1 MQFIE
6 KGKVMLKEIL
16 EFLYSKYKILSL
28 AIMLVVLVFGI
39 YAYLYRTQGLLLQ
52 GEMVHLAIVILSQ
65 MLSLR
70 IARK

>member
-6 KGKVMLKEIL
+6 KGKIMLKEIL

-39 YAYLYRTQGLLLQ
+39 CLFIQNSGQLLQ
-52 GEMVHLAIVILSQ
+52 VEMVHLAIVISTP
-65 MLSLR
+65 MLFPR
-70 IARK
+70 IAKK

>member
-6 KGKVMLKEIL
+6 KGKIMLKEIL

-39 YAYLYRTQGLLLQ
+39 YKTQGQLLQ
-52 GEMVHLAIVILSQ
+52 VEMVHLAIVISTP
-65 MLSLR
+65 MLFPR
-70 IARK
+70 IAKK